1 MLSEEDFYRMYRET
15 GKLPGDIGV
24 RKNPLNERQL
34 KRKWIQ
40 YQQRELNQA
49 EKKKQKQYQKD
60 EQWER
65 LKTDIGKSCQLVAR
79 LYELGLNDALRE
91 LSDNAGWLIKT
102 VDGAHYKS
110 RSRYPFMIYYSDN
123 VVPLNRFSHSML
135 DQCRDPIS
143 GELISKEEQEGW
155 WELIL
160 GEEKYRR
167 VNYIVSKND
176 VLRRNGIFAVTE
188 DTDLSCIGI
197 QKSSV

>member
-110 RSRYPFMIYYSDN
+110 RSRYPFMIYYADN

>member
-1 MLSEEDFYRMYRET
+1 MLSEEDFYKMYKTT

-24 RKNPLNERQL
+24 RKNPLNDRQL

-60 EQWER
+60 EQWEQI
-65 LKTDIGKSCQLVAR
+65 KQGIGKSCQLVER
-79 LYELGLNDALRE
+79 LYALGLNDALRE
-91 LSDNAGWLIKT
+91 LSDNAGWLLKT

-110 RSRYPFMIYYSDN
+110 RSRYPFLIYYPEN

-143 GELISKEEQEGW
+143 GDLITQEEQESW

-160 GEEKYRR
+160 GGERYKR
-167 VNYIVSKND
+167 VNYIVSRND
-176 VLRRNGIFAVTE
+176 VLRRNGIYAVTE
-188 DTDLSCIGI
+188 ETDLSCIGI
-197 QKSSV
+197 Q